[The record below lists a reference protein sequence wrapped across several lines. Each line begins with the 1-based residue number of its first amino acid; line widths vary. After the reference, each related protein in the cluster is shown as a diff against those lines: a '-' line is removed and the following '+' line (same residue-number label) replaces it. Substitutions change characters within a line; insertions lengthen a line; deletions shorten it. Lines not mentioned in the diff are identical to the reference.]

1 MLDKYDILNLATDKD
16 MKMTVAKIYEVYE
29 KAKFNNIPSST
40 QFLSPNMV
48 SFVLEHFRDNEIS
61 INIFG
66 GYENAERVSLLFA
79 PKKSTFNN
87 SYYNIDILKVSYI
100 TKYSRELKHSDYLGS
115 LLGLSIKRELV
126 GDILVE
132 EDCAYIFVLNT
143 MSDYIVQ
150 NLKKVGRTNIKIQKT
165 SEDFEFV
172 SKTPEEFSTTVS
184 SLRIDVV
191 ICKIF
196 NLSRND
202 VKELFD
208 SGKVFVNWISVNDIS
223 KVVKDDDVITLRG
236 HGRIK
241 FSHTTGTNK
250 KGKVAIVYFKY

>member
-16 MKMTVAKIYEVYE
+16 MKMMIAKIYEVYE
-29 KAKFNNIPSST
+29 KAKFNNVPSAT

-48 SFVLEHFRDNEIS
+48 SFVLEHFKDNDIT

-79 PKKSTFNN
+79 PKKSNFDN

-115 LLGLSIKRELV
+115 LLGLSIKREIV
-126 GDILVE
+126 GDIIVE

-143 MSDYIVQ
+143 MSDYIIQ

-165 SEDFEFV
+165 DEASDLV

-191 ICKIF
+191 TCKIF

-202 VKELFD
+202 VKEFFD
-208 SGKVFVNWISVNDIS
+208 AGKVFVNWIAVNDIS
-223 KVVKDDDVITLRG
+223 RTIKDDDIITLRG
-236 HGRIK
+236 YGRIK
-241 FSHTTGTNK
+241 YSHSTGTNK
-250 KGKVAIVYFKY
+250 KGKIAIIYLKY

>member
-16 MKMTVAKIYEVYE
+16 MKMMIAKIYEVYE
-29 KAKFNNIPSST
+29 KAKFNAIPSAT

-48 SFVLEHFRDNEIS
+48 SFTLEHFKDADIT

-66 GYENAERVSLLFA
+66 GYENAERVALLFA
-79 PKKSTFNN
+79 PKKSNFDN

-132 EDCAYIFVLNT
+132 EDHAYIFVLNT

-150 NLKKVGRTNIKIQKT
+150 NLKKVGRTNIKIEKT
-165 SEDFEFV
+165 NDNFEFV

-202 VKELFD
+202 VKDLFE
-208 SGKVFVNWISVNDIS
+208 SGKVFVNWITINDIS
-223 KVVKDDDVITLRG
+223 KVVKDDDIVTIRG
-236 HGRIK
+236 YGRIK

-250 KGKVAIVYFKY
+250 KGKIAIVYFKY